1 MMMMIAIA
9 NTEISYYV
17 SGTNLSTLNKFI
29 HLTLTTIL

>member
-9 NTEISYYV
+9 NTEISYCV